1 MNKSNHFVFT
11 GKTKWLPAS
20 SKITGL
26 RLSFGVTMCEDYS
39 TDDSIFILL
48 MSVWCLSLSMCG
60 QLWHLGDLVQQEAWR
75 REWNI
80 SSDHIQLHRQCPK
93 DIATSYTETTSL
105 NSHSIILVSTMNQ
118 TIASVMNFS
127 CFSSA
132 SWLDRRVKC
141 AFPLHKSS
149 RLIFSRQSQ
158 MSAPQLLTSYPSS
171 SFVCEHG
178 LSILATG
185 CWGRTP
191 PSRWES
197 RLRNPW
203 FAIPFVGNHYIDN
216 PAMAYYLTFALLPHQ
231 EPHYDSANCATLC
244 ELHPRQCIVVEL
256 HCSHH
261 PI

>member
-1 MNKSNHFVFT
+1 M
-11 GKTKWLPAS
+11 
-20 SKITGL
+20 
-26 RLSFGVTMCEDYS
+26 
-39 TDDSIFILL
+39 
-48 MSVWCLSLSMCG
+48 
-60 QLWHLGDLVQQEAWR
+60 
-75 REWNI
+75 
-80 SSDHIQLHRQCPK
+80 
-93 DIATSYTETTSL
+93 ATSYTETTSL
-105 NSHSIILVSTMNQ
+105 NSHSIILVSSMNQ
-118 TIASVMNFS
+118 LLRQWWILS

-132 SWLDRRVKC
+132 SWLDRSCQMCVSIAQGQAGWFYFFQGNPKC
-141 AFPLHKSS
+141 QPH
-149 RLIFSRQSQ
+149 LIL
-158 MSAPQLLTSYPSS
+158 PLTSCRLHS

-216 PAMAYYLTFALLPHQ
+216 PSMAYYLTFALLPHQ
-231 EPHYDSANCATLC
+231 EPHCDSANCATLC